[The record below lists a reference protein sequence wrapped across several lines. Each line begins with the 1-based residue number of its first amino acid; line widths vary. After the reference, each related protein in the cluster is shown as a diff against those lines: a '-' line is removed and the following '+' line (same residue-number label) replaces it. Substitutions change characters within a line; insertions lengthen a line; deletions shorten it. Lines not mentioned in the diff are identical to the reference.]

1 MNVAVGGTWGGQQGI
16 DTAAFEGD
24 GQIMEVD
31 WVRVYGE
38 RSVSTASIQTFI
50 PFFALFAITKPMSL
64 HTTI

>member
-38 RSVSTASIQTFI
+38 RSVSTASDQIFI
-50 PFFALFAITKPMSL
+50 LFLLFLQSLNPCHL

>member
-38 RSVSTASIQTFI
+38 RSVSTASDQIFI
-50 PFFALFAITKPMSL
+50 PFLLFLQSLNPCHL